1 VKTPELLAPGG
12 SFLAALHAFEAGADG
27 VYLGLKEFSARAAAQ
42 NFSLD
47 QLRRIRQLAAD
58 RGRRV
63 YVAINTVVREEEMA
77 RLREVL
83 AWLEA
88 LRVDGVIVQDLGVC
102 DLVRSSHPGLV
113 LHAST
118 QMGVHSGSGLR
129 AAKELGVRRAILSR
143 ELPLERIRALRAAYP
158 GIEMEVF
165 IHGALCYSFSGA
177 CLASWAL
184 TGRSGNRGECAQV
197 CRSRFVPDGPGS
209 AGAEGGHLFST
220 RDLFL
225 GKDVLEL
232 ARIGIDALKIE
243 GRMKSP
249 EYVFNVTRLYR
260 EVLDGGEEIPAE
272 RYAEL
277 VKRTELAFSR
287 TRTSAWFR
295 SPLGTR
301 LLEKGAPGH
310 RGAFLGSVRAVR
322 GSSIELKVEDDLSL
336 HDGIAF
342 LDGDGMEITA
352 FPVLKILHSGGA
364 AAKFARRGEVVT
376 IEVPREVSAVMPMK
390 GQEIRHLSSRFLD
403 LPQPTEASFP
413 MCKIPVDLRIGLDH
427 AGMFRVQPTGFPEF
441 SAQVTLSASESRRPF
456 LSILAALL
464 EESGTSAFRPGT
476 VSLTN
481 DSGLPDDGIFVRPAE
496 LKKLKNEL
504 YRHLDR
510 SFPPAPLVPEEAGG
524 AEPSGPHLA
533 SPLDSQALASIAD
546 RQLLAPPGAA
556 PVPFV
561 GGDPGSLGI
570 AGLADHAGFRWLPL
584 PPILLEDSR
593 WIEAVQVL
601 ARSHPDT
608 RIALGLNN
616 VSHLAFVSA
625 TEGLP
630 NVWFFADFFF
640 YAANDSTLRLLKRL
654 VPRLLFAYEWLE
666 GDRASVAPKSA
677 AQGSRAP
684 LLTASESRPRPVPT
698 VRISKSFSPPL
709 FTSLGCFTRH
719 STNGGRCAED
729 CPKDFSA
736 GLRQGRNRFRVI
748 VRDCVTY
755 LFRAD

>member
-12 SFLAALHAFEAGADG
+12 SFLAAFHAFEAGADG

-63 YVAINTVVREEEMA
+63 YVAINTVVREQEMA
-77 RLREVL
+77 RLRDVL

-102 DLVRSSHPGLV
+102 DLVRRGYPGLV

-118 QMGVHSGSGLR
+118 QMGVHSDCGLR
-129 AAKELGVRRAILSR
+129 AAQELGVRRAILSR
-143 ELPLERIRALRAAYP
+143 ELPLERIRALRAAQP
-158 GIEMEVF
+158 GIELEVF

-197 CRSRFVPDGPGS
+197 CRSRFVPDRPGT
-209 AGAEGGHLFST
+209 AEEGAGHLFST

-225 GKDVLEL
+225 GKEVLEL

-260 EVLDGGEEIPAE
+260 EVLDRGEEIPADH
-272 RYAEL
+272 YAEL
-277 VKRTELAFSR
+277 VRRTELGFSR

-310 RGAFLGSVRAVR
+310 RGAFLGNVGAVR
-322 GSSIELKVEDDLSL
+322 GRMVELKLEGDLSL
-336 HDGIAF
+336 HDGLAF
-342 LDGDGMEITA
+342 LEEEGTEIAA
-352 FPVLKILHSGGA
+352 FPVLRILRAGGA
-364 AAKFARRGEVVT
+364 AGKFARKGEIVA
-376 IEVPREVSAVMPMK
+376 IEVPREASAGMPRK

-403 LPQPTEASFP
+403 LPQPGEASFA
-413 MCKIPVDLRIGLDH
+413 MYKIPVDLRIGLSRD
-427 AGMFRVQPTGFPEF
+427 GTFRVQPAGLPGF
-441 SAQVTLSASESRRPF
+441 SARVTLSASQSRRPF
-456 LSILAALL
+456 ISILSALL
-464 EESGTSAFRPGT
+464 EESGTAAFRPGT
-476 VSLTN
+476 VSFTN

-504 YRHLDR
+504 YQHFDR
-510 SFPPAPLVPEEAGG
+510 SFPSAPPLPLEEADPPGQ
-524 AEPSGPHLA
+524 HLA
-533 SPLDSQALASIAD
+533 SPLDSRALASLAD
-546 RQLLAPPGAA
+546 RQLLGPPGAA

-561 GGDPGSLGI
+561 GGDPGSLEI
-570 AGLADHAGFRWLPL
+570 AGLADRAGFRWLPL
-584 PPILLEDSR
+584 PPVLLEDAR
-593 WIEAVQVL
+593 WIEAVGAL
-601 ARSHPDT
+601 GRAHAET
-608 RIALGLNN
+608 RIAVGLNN
-616 VSHLAFVSA
+616 VSHLAFVTA
-625 TEGLP
+625 LEGLQ
-630 NVWFFADFFF
+630 NVWFFADFFL
-640 YAANDSTLRLLKRL
+640 YAANDSTLQFLRRR

-666 GDRASVAPKSA
+666 GDATPSGRQPRA
-677 AQGSRAP
+677 
-684 LLTASESRPRPVPT
+684 VPT
-698 VRISKSFSPPL
+698 VLLSKSFSPPL

-719 STNGGRCAED
+719 STNDGRCAED
-729 CPKDFSA
+729 CPKEFSV
-736 GLRQGRNRFRVI
+736 GLRQGRNRFRVV

-755 LFRAD
+755 LFRA

>member
-12 SFLAALHAFEAGADG
+12 SFLAAYHAFEAGADG
-27 VYLGLKEFSARAAAQ
+27 VYLGLKEFSARAGAQ

-47 QLRRIRQLAAD
+47 QLRRIRQLAAE

-77 RLREVL
+77 RLRDAL

-88 LRVDGVIVQDLGVC
+88 LRVDGVIVQDVGVC
-102 DLVRSSHPGLV
+102 DVVRSAYPGLV

-129 AAKELGVRRAILSR
+129 AAQDLGVRRAILSR
-143 ELPLERIRALRAAYP
+143 ELPLERIRALRAAHP
-158 GIEMEVF
+158 GIELEVF

-177 CLASWAL
+177 CLASWVLA
-184 TGRSGNRGECAQV
+184 GRSGNRGECAQV
-197 CRSRFVPDGPGS
+197 CRSRFVPDG
-209 AGAEGGHLFST
+209 AGAPDSEGGHLFST

-260 EVLDGGEEIPAE
+260 EVLDRGEEIPAD

-277 VKRTELAFSR
+277 VRRTELGFSR
-287 TRTSAWFR
+287 TRTSGWFR
-295 SPLGTR
+295 SARGAR

-310 RGAFLGSVRAVR
+310 RGAFLGNVRAVR
-322 GSSIELKVEDDLSL
+322 GRTIELKLEGDLSL
-336 HDGIAF
+336 HDGLGF
-342 LDGDGMEITA
+342 LEEDGTEITA
-352 FPVLKILHSGGA
+352 FPVLKILRAGGA
-364 AAKFARRGEVVT
+364 AGKFARRGEVVT
-376 IEVPREVSAVMPMK
+376 IQVPREASTGMPLK

-403 LPQPTEASFP
+403 LPEPSEASFAAY
-413 MCKIPVDLRIGLDH
+413 KIPVDLRVSLDRE
-427 AGMFRVQPTGFPEF
+427 GTFRVQPAGFPEF
-441 SAQVTLSASESRRPF
+441 SARVTFSASESRRPF
-456 LSILAALL
+456 FSILAALL
-464 EESGTSAFRPGT
+464 KESGTSAFRPGT
-476 VSLTN
+476 VAFAN
-481 DSGLPDDGIFVRPAE
+481 DCGFPDDGIFVRPAE
-496 LKKLKNEL
+496 LKRLKNEL
-504 YRHLDR
+504 YQHLDR
-510 SFPPAPLVPEEAGG
+510 SFPPVPPAPSVEPEQ
-524 AEPSGPHLA
+524 PGPHLL
-533 SPLDSQALASIAD
+533 SPLDSQALASLAD
-546 RQLLAPPGAA
+546 RRLLGPPGAA

-570 AGLADHAGFRWLPL
+570 AGLADHCGFRWLPL
-584 PPILLEDSR
+584 PPILLEDAR
-593 WIEAVQVL
+593 WTEAVQGL
-601 ARSHPDT
+601 ARGAPDT
-608 RIALGLNN
+608 RIAVGLNN

-625 TEGLP
+625 LEGLS

-640 YAANDSTLRLLKRL
+640 YAANDCTFRLLKRR

-666 GDRASVAPKSA
+666 DDRVPADPRS
-677 AQGSRAP
+677 GLRAI
-684 LLTASESRPRPVPT
+684 PT
-698 VRISKSFSPPL
+698 VRISKDFSPPL

-755 LFRAD
+755 LFRT